1 MARVYLATFGTITE
15 GHKQFKNS
23 LLRLKNEA
31 LSTNWFEDVFIYTEE
46 DLKEYNRSLRGT
58 GAGWWWWKPIVIQKS
73 LEKVEN
79 NDIILFLDC
88 GFSINKNGYER
99 FYEYVDKCA
108 NGVGYLG
115 FGGGPISSI
124 LGEGATDRHH
134 TKRDLLIH
142 LNCDHPKYIDTSQTN
157 SGTLFVKKN
166 KFGIDLINDWI
177 KLSENINFLNDNPSI
192 NEEHSEFVSHKNDQS
207 VLSLLVKLRLPE
219 LNDYLL
225 DSRELSFNPKTN
237 GYESYPFRA
246 DRLDDSML
254 WNRIPVKI
262 INGKLVR
269 DYTQL

>member
-1 MARVYLATFGTITE
+1 MAGVYLATFGTTTE
-15 GHKQFKNS
+15 GHKQFKKS

-73 LEKVEN
+73 LERVKN

-88 GFSINKNGYER
+88 GFSINKNGEEK
-99 FYEYVDKCA
+99 FLDYVRLC
-108 NGVGYLG
+108 NSGPGILG
-115 FGGGPISSI
+115 FGGGPISSV

-157 SGTLFVKKN
+157 SGALFVKKN
-166 KFGIDLINDWI
+166 KFGMDLINDWV
-177 KLSENINFLNDNPSI
+177 KLSENIHFLNDSPSI
-192 NEEHSEFVSHKNDQS
+192 NTEHIEFVSHKNDQS
-207 VLSLLVKLRLPE
+207 ILSLLVKIRLPK
-219 LNDYLL
+219 LNNYLL
-225 DSRELSFNPKTN
+225 DSRDLSFDPNTN
-237 GYESYPFRA
+237 GYNDYPFRA

-269 DYTQL
+269 AYS